1 MTGIISGVRESLEPT
16 MVLVQRAFS
25 TSHDLTVESNP
36 QLNAVFPVLEKTA
49 FETLAVWDF
58 STDEGAFRFGRCSL
72 SRPPTFLRFL
82 LSVWASAI
90 STSSSSGMR
99 LSHNPMR
106 VSQDAVSRCSPE
118 RL

>member
-1 MTGIISGVRESLEPT
+1 MGGAEDNMRPT
-16 MVLVQRAFS
+16 IVLVQTPFS
-25 TSHDLTVESNP
+25 TSQDLTVESNP
-36 QLNAVFPVLEKTA
+36 QLNAASPVLEKAA
-49 FETLAVWDF
+49 FETLAVWEF
-58 STDEGAFRFGRCSL
+58 STDEGAFLFGRGSL

-82 LSVWASAI
+82 LSVCSSTT
-90 STSSSSGMR
+90 STSSSSGIR